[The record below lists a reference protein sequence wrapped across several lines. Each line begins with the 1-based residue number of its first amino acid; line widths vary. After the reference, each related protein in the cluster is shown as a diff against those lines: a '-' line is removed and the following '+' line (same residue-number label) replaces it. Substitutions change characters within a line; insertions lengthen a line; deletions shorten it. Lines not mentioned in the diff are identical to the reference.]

1 MLRCIV
7 EQLTSLFETVA
18 GVKEVVDLHA
28 VLRLLLDLVVIAM
41 INVEGVIRFFVGPVA
56 HPAIFFRSVAVG
68 LGGNNLTGGVFRVA
82 LQPQ

>member
-28 VLRLLLDLVVIAM
+28 VLRLLLDLIEIAM
-41 INVEGVIRFFVGPVA
+41 IGVAMIGVEWVITFFVGPAVRREQSHWRCFPRRA
-56 HPAIFFRSVAVG
+56 AAAIIANGACF
-68 LGGNNLTGGVFRVA
+68 
-82 LQPQ
+82 